1 MKNTTVRSRIVF
13 GFSSVILLMAALC
26 AFAWMEL
33 RGIAGQ
39 VAALDNDSLPGLSV
53 AGRLNA
59 VTAESYASVE
69 QCLFEMDATA
79 LAQCAATARAKI
91 AEQAELAR
99 SYERTIQTEADR
111 DLYGSIKA
119 DIPPY
124 VAAVEQVLALNA
136 DPKTRSRTQ
145 AAFAGQ
151 AVPAWHQLQV
161 AIEAEVNSNKTSADH
176 AGAQIIE
183 AVSRAKTGLL
193 LSLIAGLILAGAA
206 GYFLIKA
213 VNGPLAL
220 LVKAMEPMRAGDFSR
235 KGDLP
240 VAAEFGIL
248 AGGLDALAQSLSGL
262 IRRVQTSVLQVNTSA
277 TEIAA
282 TAQEQLTTANEVAA
296 TTSEIGATSKE
307 ISTTSKEL
315 VQTVTS
321 ISDVAAATASLA
333 GSGHAGLTR
342 MKSTMKQIADA
353 SSNINSRLSTLS
365 DKTTNIGM
373 VVTTITK
380 VADQTNLLS
389 LNAAIEAEKAGD
401 YGRGFGV
408 VAVEIRRLADQTA
421 GATSDIEQMVKEMQ
435 SAVAAGV
442 MGMDRFSE
450 EVRQGVDVVQQVSD
464 ELSQIIQHVQ
474 ALAPNFTIVS
484 EGIQSQSIGA
494 LQISDSLSQ
503 LTEVAR
509 QTVESQRQSNSAI
522 EGLHE
527 AARALQDGVAR
538 FVLNT

>member
-1 MKNTTVRSRIVF
+1 MKNTTVRSRIVL

-33 RGIAGQ
+33 HGIAGQ
-39 VAALDNDSLPGLSV
+39 VDALNTDSLPGLSV
-53 AGRLNA
+53 AGRLNTA
-59 VTAESYASVE
+59 SAESYASLE
-69 QCLFEMDATA
+69 QCLFASDAATV
-79 LAQCAATARAKI
+79 AQCVATSRGKV
-91 AEQAELAR
+91 AEVRELAA
-99 SYERTIQTEADR
+99 SYERTIQTQADR
-111 DLYGSIKA
+111 DLYESIKA
-119 DIPPY
+119 AIPPY
-124 VAAVEQVLALNA
+124 VAAGEQTLALYA
-136 DPKTRSRTQ
+136 DANTRSRTQ
-145 AAFAGQ
+145 AVFLSQ
-151 AVPAWHQLQV
+151 VTPAWRQLQA
-161 AIEAEVNSNKTSADH
+161 AIEAEVKSNKTNADL
-176 AGAQIIE
+176 AGGRIVD
-183 AVSRAKTGLL
+183 AVSRATTGLL
-193 LSLIAGLILAGAA
+193 LSLIAGLLLAGTA
-206 GYFLIKA
+206 GYFLVKA
-213 VNGPLAL
+213 VNSPLAL
-220 LVKAMEPMRAGDFSR
+220 LVKAMEPMRSGDFSR

-248 AGGLDALAQSLSGL
+248 AGGLDAMAQSLSAL

-315 VQTVTS
+315 VQTVKS
-321 ISDVAAATASLA
+321 IADVAATTANLA

-342 MKSTMKQIADA
+342 MKSTMQQIADA
-353 SSNINSRLSTLS
+353 STNINSRLSTLS

-408 VAVEIRRLADQTA
+408 VATEIRRLADQTA
-421 GATSDIEQMVKEMQ
+421 AATSDIEQMVKEMQ

-450 EVRQGVDVVQQVSD
+450 EVRQGVQVVQQVSE

-522 EGLHE
+522 ESLHE
-527 AARALQDGVAR
+527 AARVLQDGVAR

>member
-1 MKNTTVRSRIVF
+1 
-13 GFSSVILLMAALC
+13 MAALC
-26 AFAWMEL
+26 AFGWIEL
-33 RGIAGQ
+33 RGISGQ
-39 VAALDNDSLPGLSV
+39 VAALNSDSLPGLSV
-53 AGRLNA
+53 AGRLDA
-59 VTAESYASVE
+59 VTAASYGALE
-69 QCLFEMDATA
+69 RCLFELDSASIAECATA
-79 LAQCAATARAKI
+79 ARAKI

-99 SYERTIQTEADR
+99 FYEGTIHTQADR
-111 DLYGSIKA
+111 DLYASIKA
-119 DIPPY
+119 ALPPY
-124 VAAVEQVLALNA
+124 VNAVEQTLVLHA
-136 DPKTRSRTQ
+136 DPNSRSRAQ
-145 AAFAGQ
+145 ANALKQVA
-151 AVPAWHQLQV
+151 PAWRQLQTS
-161 AIEAEVNSNKTSADH
+161 IEAEVNSNKTNADY
-176 AGAQIIE
+176 AGEQIVD
-183 AVSRAKTGLL
+183 AVSRAETGLL
-193 LSLIAGLILAGAA
+193 LSLIAGLLLAGIA
-206 GYFLIKA
+206 GYFLVRA
-213 VNGPLAL
+213 VNSPLAL
-220 LVKAMEPMRAGDFSR
+220 LVKAMEPMRSGDFSR

-240 VAAEFGIL
+240 VTAEFGIL
-248 AGGLDALAQSLSGL
+248 AGGLDAMAQSLSAL

-296 TTSEIGATSKE
+296 TTSEIGATSRE

-315 VQTVTS
+315 VQTVKS
-321 ISDVAAATASLA
+321 IADIAASTANLA

-353 SSNINSRLSTLS
+353 SNNINSRLSTLS

-408 VAVEIRRLADQTA
+408 VATEIRRLADQTA

-450 EVRQGVDVVQQVSD
+450 EVRQGVHVVQQVSD
-464 ELSQIIQHVQ
+464 ELSQIMQHVQ

-494 LQISDSLSQ
+494 LQISDSLGQ
-503 LTEVAR
+503 LTDVAR

-527 AARALQDGVAR
+527 TARALQDGIAR

>member
-1 MKNTTVRSRIVF
+1 
-13 GFSSVILLMAALC
+13 
-26 AFAWMEL
+26 MEL

-39 VAALDNDSLPGLSV
+39 VTALNSDSLPGLSV

-59 VTAESYASVE
+59 VTAESYASLE
-69 QCLFEMDATA
+69 QCLFELDSATTVH
-79 LAQCAATARAKI
+79 CTTASRAKI
-91 AEQAELAR
+91 AEQADLAS
-99 SYERTIQTEADR
+99 SYERTIQTQADR
-111 DLYGSIKA
+111 DLYASIRA
-119 DIPPY
+119 AIPPY
-124 VAAVEQVLALNA
+124 VTAAEQTLALNA
-136 DPKTRSRTQ
+136 DPKNRLRTQ
-145 AAFAGQ
+145 ATFLAQVA
-151 AVPAWHQLQV
+151 PAWRQLQA
-161 AIEAEVNSNKTSADH
+161 AIEAEVNSNKSSADE
-176 AGAQIIE
+176 AGRQIVD
-183 AVSRAKTGLL
+183 AVTRAKTGLL
-193 LSLIAGLILAGAA
+193 LSLIAGLLLAGMA
-206 GYFLIKA
+206 GYFLVKA
-213 VNGPLAL
+213 VNNPLAL

-248 AGGLDALAQSLSGL
+248 AGGLDAMAQSLSTL
-262 IRRVQTSVLQVNTSA
+262 IRRVQTSVLQVNASA

-296 TTSEIGATSKE
+296 TTAEIGATSKE

-315 VQTVTS
+315 VQTVKS
-321 ISDVAAATASLA
+321 IAGVAATTANLA

-342 MKSTMKQIADA
+342 MQSTMKQIADA
-353 SSNINSRLSTLS
+353 SANINSRLSTLS

-408 VAVEIRRLADQTA
+408 VATEIRRLADQTA
-421 GATSDIEQMVKEMQ
+421 AATSDIEQMVKEMQ

-450 EVRQGVDVVQQVSD
+450 EVRQGVHVVQQVSD

-484 EGIQSQSIGA
+484 EGIESQSIGA

-503 LTEVAR
+503 LTEVAK

-527 AARALQDGVAR
+527 AARVIQDGVAR
-538 FVLNT
+538 FVLST

>member
-1 MKNTTVRSRIVF
+1 MNTTVRSRIIL

-33 RGIAGQ
+33 RGIAEQ
-39 VAALDNDSLPGLSV
+39 VAALNSDSLPGLFV
-53 AGRLNA
+53 AGRLNT
-59 VTAESYASVE
+59 VTAESYASLE
-69 QCLFEMDATA
+69 QCLFELDAA
-79 LAQCAATARAKI
+79 SVAQCTSASRVKI

-99 SYERTIQTEADR
+99 SYERTIQTQADR
-111 DLYGSIKA
+111 DLYGSIRA
-119 DIPPY
+119 AIPPY
-124 VAAVEQVLALNA
+124 VTAAEQALALNA
-136 DPKTRSRTQ
+136 DVHNRSRTQ
-145 AAFAGQ
+145 VSFLGQ
-151 AVPAWHQLQV
+151 VAPAWRQLQA
-161 AIEAEVNSNKTSADH
+161 AIEAEVNSNKTNADY
-176 AGAQIIE
+176 AVRQIVD
-183 AVSRAKTGLL
+183 ALSRAKTGLL
-193 LSLIAGLILAGAA
+193 LSLIGGLLLAGTA
-206 GYFLIKA
+206 GFFLVRA
-213 VNGPLAL
+213 VNSPLAL

-248 AGGLDALAQSLSGL
+248 AGGLDAMAQSLSAL

-307 ISTTSKEL
+307 ISSTSKEL
-315 VQTVTS
+315 VQTVKS
-321 ISDVAAATASLA
+321 IADIAATTAHLA

-342 MKSTMKQIADA
+342 MKSTMKQIAEA
-353 SSNINSRLSTLS
+353 STNINSRLSMLS
-365 DKTTNIGM
+365 DKTTNIGI

-408 VAVEIRRLADQTA
+408 VATEIRRLADQTA
-421 GATSDIEQMVKEMQ
+421 AATTDIEQMMKEMQ

-450 EVRQGVDVVQQVSD
+450 EVRQGVHVVQQVSD

-527 AARALQDGVAR
+527 AARALQDGAAR
-538 FVLNT
+538 FVLNG